1 MSRYKII
8 NIQKVNP
15 PEGATTQRWYQYII
29 GNKINTITNTSSGTE
44 KEIRKIASDSVKR
57 LNEKY
62 LTNCKTK
69 NFNCPVYESSFSS
82 YL

>member
-1 MSRYKII
+1 MSCYKII

-29 GNKINTITNTSSGTE
+29 ANDVNTITSFRSGSE
-44 KEIRKIASDSVKR
+44 KETRKIATESVKR

-62 LTNCKTK
+62 LTHHKIK
-69 NFNCPVYESSFSS
+69 NYNKPVYENTSSTF
-82 YL
+82 L

>member
-29 GNKINTITNTSSGTE
+29 ANDINTITSLRAGSE
-44 KEIRKIASDSVKR
+44 KETQKIASESVKR

-62 LTNCKTK
+62 LTHYKIKSHNR
-69 NFNCPVYESSFSS
+69 PVYETSFSS

>member
-29 GNKINTITNTSSGTE
+29 ANDINTITSFRSGTE
-44 KEIRKIASDSVKR
+44 KETRKIAAETVKR

-62 LTNCKTK
+62 LTHYKIRNY
-69 NFNCPVYESSFSS
+69 NNPVYETTSSTF
-82 YL
+82 L